1 MARLSQETRALLRG
15 VDLDPDEVERI
26 VVTAVIEDLGGPDG
40 IDVTTMATIPAE
52 ETGTGDVLARAGGVV
67 AGLPVLV
74 AEEGG
79 AVCGFASYGPFRA
92 FDGYAETVEHG
103 LYVAR
108 EAQRRGH
115 GAALLGALVA
125 RAEAAGL
132 HVMVAAIEARNEASL
147 ALHERFG
154 FARVGLM
161 PEVGRKFDRWLDLVL
176 MQRILAAPP
185 G

>member
-1 MARLSQETRALLRG
+1 MPIRDAVEA
-15 VDLDPDEVERI
+15 DLKAILAITNDAI
-26 VVTAVIEDLGGPDG
+26 LTTTANWNIRP
-40 IDVTTMATIPAE
+40 TTLE
-52 ETGTGDVLARAGGVV
+52 ARASWFADRRS

-92 FDGYAETVEHG
+92 FDGYAATVEHG

-115 GAALLGALVA
+115 GAALLGALIA
-125 RAEAAGL
+125 RARGAGL

-147 ALHERFG
+147 ALHARFG

-176 MQRILAAPP
+176 MQRILA
-185 G
+185 

>member
-1 MARLSQETRALLRG
+1 MPIRDAVEADLKAILAITNDAILTTTANWNIRPTTLEARTTWFADRRA
-15 VDLDPDEVERI
+15 
-26 VVTAVIEDLGGPDG
+26 
-40 IDVTTMATIPAE
+40 
-52 ETGTGDVLARAGGVV
+52 

-74 AEEGG
+74 AEEGR

-92 FDGYAETVEHG
+92 FDGYVATVEHG

-115 GAALLGALVA
+115 GAALLGALIA

-147 ALHERFG
+147 TLHERFG

-176 MQRILAAPP
+176 MQRILS
-185 G
+185 